1 MRAHQDVN
9 AAPQQGNSSL
19 TGGEPLWFLN
29 VSSLCPFGKNFSRLM
44 LALVYNLLLVFSC
57 YL

>member
-9 AAPQQGNSSL
+9 AAPQQGNSPL
-19 TGGEPLWFLN
+19 TSEEPLWFLN
-29 VSSLCPFGKNFSRLM
+29 VSSLCPFPTNFSRLM